1 LQDQGQITMQTRRSK
16 AINKCPTVSFG
27 RH

>member
-1 LQDQGQITMQTRRSK
+1 MQTRRSK

>member
-1 LQDQGQITMQTRRSK
+1 MQTRSSK

-27 RH
+27 GH